1 MKIIAEDIL
10 TKKLLH
16 EIRKYASLGV
26 KVYLW
31 GESGAG
37 KDTFALYIH
46 EASGRKGAFLKVGAY
61 SISPALAESQFFGH
75 LEGAFS
81 GAEKAREGFL
91 ERANEGTLYL
101 DLLDSL
107 PMDVQ
112 IKIFDALETGR
123 FIPLGGTEERNS
135 SFLLVASGQLPL
147 EEAASRGKI
156 HPKFVHLFPVCVR
169 IPPLRERKGDII
181 PLAEYFAMGRIKISR
196 RKALVSYPWPGNVR
210 QLRNFI
216 EREISLGKKETGEPA
231 MDFSWE
237 SSPDVIPLREMER
250 IYVRKVLERFGGNK
264 TRAAKALGIT
274 RKTLRR
280 ILKG

>member
-1 MKIIAEDIL
+1 MKIIAEDPL
-10 TKKLLH
+10 TKKLLQQLS
-16 EIRKYASLGV
+16 RYASLNV
-26 KVYLW
+26 KIYLW

-46 EASGRKGAFLKVGAY
+46 EASGRKGKFLKVGAY
-61 SISPALAESQFFGH
+61 NVKPSLVESQFFGY
-75 LEGAFS
+75 LKGAFS
-81 GAEKAREGFL
+81 GAAEAKEGFL
-91 ERANEGTLYL
+91 ERANGGTLYL

-107 PMDVQ
+107 PMEAQV
-112 IKIFDALETGR
+112 KIFDALETGR
-123 FIPLGGTEERNS
+123 FLPLGATEERSS

-147 EEAASRGKI
+147 EEAVSQGKI
-156 HPKFVHLFPVCVR
+156 HPKFLHLFPVCVR

-181 PLAEYFAMGRIKISR
+181 PLAEYFARGRIKISSR
-196 RKALVSYPWPGNVR
+196 RALISYPWPGNVR
-210 QLRNFI
+210 QLRNFV

-231 MDFSWE
+231 MDFPWE
-237 SSPDVIPLREMER
+237 SSPDVLPLREMER

-264 TRAAKALGIT
+264 TKAAKALGIT